1 MENKENQCLF
11 QYDTL
16 KINVNKLKSSTE
28 LKEYLTEWG
37 ADYSALNDFC
47 EEYQEKHG
55 NQLYWHY
62 PHSDDK
68 HNGLYFVM
76 CSDGVLCLP
85 YDQMDTEYFEYFE
98 LEDARL
104 LEPESIEYFIKDWV
118 RFSADLVNAMKAMQ
132 IWMSKKE

>member
-1 MENKENQCLF
+1 
-11 QYDTL
+11 
-16 KINVNKLKSSTE
+16 
-28 LKEYLTEWG
+28 
-37 ADYSALNDFC
+37 
-47 EEYQEKHG
+47 
-55 NQLYWHY
+55 
-62 PHSDDK
+62 
-68 HNGLYFVM
+68 M

-104 LEPESIEYFIKDWV
+104 LEPESIEYFIEDWV